1 MDRHTTY
8 CGHRSQ
14 VDTHLSQIDFVTE
27 AGFPEYLAL
36 IEKQFAGVNAVDWP
50 LPQPPKPEV
59 PVE

>member
-1 MDRHTTY
+1 LGCEQEHN
-8 CGHRSQ
+8 
-14 VDTHLSQIDFVTE
+14 LSQIDFVTE

-50 LPQPPKPEV
+50 LPQPPKLEV